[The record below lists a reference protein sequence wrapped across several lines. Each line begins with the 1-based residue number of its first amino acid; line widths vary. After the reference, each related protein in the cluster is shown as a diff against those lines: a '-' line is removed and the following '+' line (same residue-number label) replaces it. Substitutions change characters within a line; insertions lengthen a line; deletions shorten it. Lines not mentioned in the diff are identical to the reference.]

1 MERIFNKKRK
11 KKEIELSSSFGLGV
25 KSKLLL
31 SNNELSYF

>member
-1 MERIFNKKRK
+1 MERKSNKKRK
-11 KKEIELSSSFGLGV
+11 RNKINLNFKLSV